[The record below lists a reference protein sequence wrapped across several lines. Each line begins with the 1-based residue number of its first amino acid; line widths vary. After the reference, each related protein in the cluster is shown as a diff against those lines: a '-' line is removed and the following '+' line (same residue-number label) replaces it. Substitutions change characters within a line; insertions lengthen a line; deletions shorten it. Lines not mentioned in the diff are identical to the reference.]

1 MVAVTEKPSIM
12 VSIDYFS
19 NYISSVTTDKKDV
32 NIIIFSLLY
41 SVYRL
46 HKLRN
51 QMVVLYV
58 NDIAAGDFE
67 LKYSVQTATVP
78 AKQQ

>member
-67 LKYSVQTATVP
+67 LK
-78 AKQQ
+78 